1 MDVCD
6 GSSVLTRPDARS
18 GPLYTSTE
26 MSRSSLKPNLNT
38 GLIVH
43 HRRYSSSDDLKQR
56 QDASTQPSSSS
67 ACSSASAEA
76 PTSPEKVKTKL
87 MSVWNNVKYGWTV
100 RTRTSFNK
108 DAPIWLLGVIYHRK
122 MTQFFGVSAVVDDG
136 ASFDAFLEDFSSRLW
151 FTYRREFPAIPGTDI
166 RTDCGW
172 GCMLRS
178 SQMILAQA
186 FVMHLLGRQWRWQ
199 QVHTEAG
206 EFIHRLVARWFGDKA
221 DASTPFSLHN
231 LVQRGQE
238 SGKKAGDWYGP
249 SSVAYIL
256 KDALEDAAHRDQRLA
271 QLCIYV
277 AQDCTIYM
285 DDVTALCTAGS
296 TEGNAKWR
304 GVIILVPVR
313 LGGERINSAYIPCVK
328 AMLAYANCIGIIG
341 GRPRHSLY
349 FLGWQEEKVI
359 YLDPHYCQEM
369 VDVNSQDFPLDSFH
383 CSWPRKMSFSRI
395 DPSCTI
401 GFYCKT
407 RHDLEDFAKNIREL
421 TVPKQMRHEYPVF
434 LISEGSCRDH
444 TEDIGGENR
453 PEEIVHVLQDVY
465 SRDGSVHRNS
475 EEYVVL

>member
-6 GSSVLTRPDARS
+6 GSGVLVRPDAQN
-18 GPLYTSTE
+18 GPLYRAAE
-26 MSRSSLKPNLNT
+26 MSRSLFKPNLNT
-38 GLIVH
+38 DRVMVR

-56 QDASTQPSSSS
+56 QDTSNQPSSSA
-67 ACSSASAEA
+67 ACSSATGEA
-76 PTSPEKVKTKL
+76 PISPEKVKTKL
-87 MSVWNNVKYGWTV
+87 MSVWNNVRYGWTV

-122 MTQFFGVSAVVDDG
+122 MTRQFLSSSTLTEDS
-136 ASFDAFLEDFSSRLW
+136 ASFNAFLEDFSSRLW

-199 QVHTEAG
+199 QGHTEAS
-206 EFIHRLVARWFGDKA
+206 EFIHRLIARWFGDKA

-231 LVQRGQE
+231 LVQRGEE

-256 KDALEDAAHRDQRLA
+256 KDALEDASRLNQHLA
-271 QLCIYV
+271 ELCIYV

-285 DDVTALCTAGS
+285 DDVTALCSAGS
-296 TEGNAKWR
+296 MEGSPKWR

-359 YLDPHYCQEM
+359 YMDPHFCQEM
-369 VDVNSQDFPLDSFH
+369 VDINNQDFPLDSFH
-383 CSWPRKMSFSRI
+383 CSWPRKMSFSKI

-407 RHDLEDFAKNIREL
+407 KQDLDDFTRNIREL
-421 TVPKQMRHEYPVF
+421 TVPKQMQQEYPVF
-434 LISEGSCRDH
+434 LILEGSCRDH
-444 TEDIGGENR
+444 TDTEKR
-453 PEEIVHVLQDVY
+453 PEEIIHVLQDVY

>member
-1 MDVCD
+1 
-6 GSSVLTRPDARS
+6 
-18 GPLYTSTE
+18 
-26 MSRSSLKPNLNT
+26 
-38 GLIVH
+38 
-43 HRRYSSSDDLKQR
+43 
-56 QDASTQPSSSS
+56 
-67 ACSSASAEA
+67 

-122 MTQFFGVSAVVDDG
+122 MTQFYGASAVVDDG

-206 EFIHRLVARWFGDKA
+206 EVRLPRHALWPLREGFRCTGGDGTAVLVRCSPKPVNDPPRWFGDKA

-231 LVQRGQE
+231 LVQRGRE

-285 DDVTALCTAGS
+285 DDVTALCSAGS
-296 TEGNAKWR
+296 TEGVTHR
-304 GVIILVPVR
+304 R
-313 LGGERINSAYIPCVK
+313 LPRTVFARREMFSGGQTQRMCIHSSWLHLFVFFVCFLKYGISFLLQLSA
-328 AMLAYANCIGIIG
+328 A
-341 GRPRHSLY
+341 
-349 FLGWQEEKVI
+349 EEKVI

-407 RHDLEDFAKNIREL
+407 KHDLEDFTKNIREL

-434 LISEGSCRDH
+434 LISEGSCSDH
-444 TEDIGGENR
+444 TDTEKR